1 MGRKV
6 LIVVLLVLVPLTA
19 CLIFAAGDVLMP
31 HPWSKHSHAASPS
44 VVRLPFGV
52 ATPTIAL
59 VPLVLVGRLAMAA
72 PPEATSVAPQP
83 PFVPPRG

>member
-6 LIVVLLVLVPLTA
+6 LSVVLPVLVPLTA
-19 CLIFAAGDVLMP
+19 CLVFAAGDVLMP
-31 HPWSKHSHAASPS
+31 HPWSKHSHGASQS

-72 PPEATSVAPQP
+72 PLQAISLAPQP
-83 PFVPPRG
+83 PFVPPRA

>member
-6 LIVVLLVLVPLTA
+6 LIVVLIVLVPLTA
-19 CLIFAAGDVLMP
+19 CLMFAAGDVVLP
-31 HPWSKHSHAASPS
+31 HSWSKRAHGASHG

-59 VPLVLVGRLAMAA
+59 ASLVLVGRLAMAA
-72 PPEATSVAPQP
+72 PPEVTSVAPQP

>member
-6 LIVVLLVLVPLTA
+6 LIVVLLVPLTA
-19 CLIFAAGDVLMP
+19 CLVFAAGDVLTP
-31 HPWSKHSHAASPS
+31 HPWSKHSHGASQS

-52 ATPTIAL
+52 AAPTIAL

-83 PFVPPRG
+83 PFVPPRA